1 MDVQTPPEFR
11 ADETHVSWLV
21 FTSERVYKIKKPVSF
36 AFLDLRDRSARVE
49 ACRREV
55 RLNSRL
61 SPDVYLGVGL
71 FEDPDGATE
80 PVVVMK
86 RLPAAASLSAL
97 VANADPEL
105 PKHIDVIAGRLADFH
120 RKADR
125 GDHIDAHCSGDALA
139 ERWKQNLAELV
150 SVSWD
155 RLPGDDIRLA
165 ESLAL
170 RFIAGRGPLFER
182 RIRLGSCV
190 DGHGD
195 LLGADVFCLDDGP
208 RILDCLEFSDQ
219 LRYVD
224 VVDELA
230 SLGTDL
236 ERIGRPDL
244 AQRLAQTYRQAAGST
259 WPDSL
264 EHHYRAY
271 RATVRA
277 KVAGLRAD
285 SEEASKLLRVATDHL
300 MRAAVRLV
308 VVSGRPGTGKTSVA
322 RMLSGATGWKVL
334 RSDEIRKE
342 LAGMSPQVA
351 APAGYETGIY
361 RERFTT
367 KVYEAMMARAKELVT
382 MGESV
387 ILDATFSD
395 PAWQERVARV
405 AEETHSDLIAIR
417 CTAPQEVVLARIAA
431 RRSVAGDASD
441 ADEDVYRRM
450 TPTGVWPGG
459 DTVVDTTAPDDRILA
474 EMLAAVS

>member
-1 MDVQTPPEFR
+1 
-11 ADETHVSWLV
+11 
-21 FTSERVYKIKKPVSF
+21 
-36 AFLDLRDRSARVE
+36 
-49 ACRREV
+49 
-55 RLNSRL
+55 
-61 SPDVYLGVGL
+61 
-71 FEDPDGATE
+71 
-80 PVVVMK
+80 
-86 RLPAAASLSAL
+86 
-97 VANADPEL
+97 
-105 PKHIDVIAGRLADFH
+105 
-120 RKADR
+120 
-125 GDHIDAHCSGDALA
+125 
-139 ERWKQNLAELV
+139 V
-150 SVSWD
+150 SVCSD

-170 RFIAGRGPLFER
+170 RFIAGRIPLFER

-195 LLGADVFCLDDGP
+195 LLSADVFCLDDGP
-208 RILDCLEFSDQ
+208 RIVDCLEFSDQ

-244 AQRLAQTYRQAAGST
+244 AQRLSQAYRQATGAT

-277 KVAGLRAD
+277 KVACLRAD
-285 SEEASKLLRVATDHL
+285 SQEASSLLRLAIDHL
-300 MRAAVRLV
+300 TRAAVRLV

-342 LAGMSPQVA
+342 LAGLSPQVA
-351 APAGYETGIY
+351 APAEYETGIY

-367 KVYEAMMARAKELVT
+367 KVYEAMMARAEELMA
-382 MGESV
+382 MGQSV

-395 PAWQERVARV
+395 PTWQERATR
-405 AEETHSDLIAIR
+405 AAKETNSDLIAIR
-417 CTAPQEVVLARIAA
+417 CTAPQNVVLARIAA
-431 RRSVAGDASD
+431 RRSVDGDPSD
-441 ADEDVYRRM
+441 ADENVYRRM
-450 TPTGVWPGG
+450 AATAAWPGG
-459 DTVVDTTAPDDRILA
+459 DTLVDTTAPDDRVLA
-474 EMLAAVS
+474 ELLAAVS